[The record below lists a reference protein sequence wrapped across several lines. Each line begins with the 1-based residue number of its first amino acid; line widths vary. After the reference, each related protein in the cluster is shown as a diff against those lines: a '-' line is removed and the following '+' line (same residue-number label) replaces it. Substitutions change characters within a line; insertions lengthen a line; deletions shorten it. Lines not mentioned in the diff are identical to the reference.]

1 MPTGSEQAGLTREA
15 DRMQAKAQQAGSF
28 IGRFGQQIQPVFA
41 PAGFDW
47 QLTVGVVTAFLAREV
62 FVSTMSVLEGGSGD
76 AEVDEG
82 VVARIRSMTRVDGT
96 PLFTPSTAAAALVFF
111 VLAMQCL
118 PTLAVTRRETGS
130 IKYPIVQFAYMSTVA
145 YVAAV
150 VVRYALLSA
159 GVA

>member
-1 MPTGSEQAGLTREA
+1 
-15 DRMQAKAQQAGSF
+15 MQAKAQQAGSF

-41 PAGFDW
+41 PLGFDW
-47 QLTVGVVTAFLAREV
+47 QLTVGVATSFLAREV